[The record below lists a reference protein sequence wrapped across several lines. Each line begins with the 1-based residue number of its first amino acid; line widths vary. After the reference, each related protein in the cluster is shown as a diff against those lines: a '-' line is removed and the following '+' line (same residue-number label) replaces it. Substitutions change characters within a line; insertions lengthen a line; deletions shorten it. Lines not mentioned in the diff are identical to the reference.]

1 VNISIIGAT
10 GEVGRSLAAHLLRS
24 GLMTTTDELQL
35 VGHGAGGVERTVLGE
50 RVDLLDAFDE
60 TAPRI
65 EVAATPEQVT
75 GQVVVMAA
83 GATVSKQTR
92 TRRELAAKNRPVF
105 EAFAAALAHNGAGQ
119 GGVVVVTN
127 PVELGVEILS
137 RHLDRH
143 RVLGMG
149 AQQDSLRFAR
159 AIANDAGVRRD
170 RVHAWVLGEHGE
182 AQVPLW
188 SSVRL
193 LGESSEEDRQ
203 RVEGLRAG
211 RGLGDP
217 APDTENPQA
226 ASVRSARRRAD
237 PGGVRY
243 GRSVA
248 TGSSGD
254 ARAVRHGSLS
264 ALDPERHGERNPRCY
279 PGPLWRSRLGCWR
292 PGTSGGR
299 SIQTQHTRRCPGAG
313 RYRRLVEGSVSFAK
327 RRRGR
332 AAGRGSSDDRSQ
344 PGTVDEMT
352 ATSHLRILESGS
364 RRERRSPVRLAQRR
378 HVCQSDSDGGKKGT
392 GNTRARSRKGLPH

>member
-1 VNISIIGAT
+1 VNISIIGAA
-10 GEVGRSLAAHLLRS
+10 GEVGRSLATHLLRG

-35 VGHGAGGVERTVLGE
+35 VGHGAGGVERTVLAE

-75 GQVVVMAA
+75 GEVVVMAA

-105 EAFAAALAHNGAGQ
+105 EAFAAALARNEAGQ

-159 AIANDAGVRRD
+159 AIANGAGVRRD

-203 RVEGLRAG
+203 RIEGLRAG
-211 RGLGDP
+211 RGPGDP
-217 APDTENPQA
+217 ASETEP
-226 ASVRSARRRAD
+226 
-237 PGGVRY
+237 
-243 GRSVA
+243 
-248 TGSSGD
+248 
-254 ARAVRHGSLS
+254 H
-264 ALDPERHGERNPRCY
+264 
-279 PGPLWRSRLGCWR
+279 
-292 PGTSGGR
+292 
-299 SIQTQHTRRCPGAG
+299 
-313 RYRRLVEGSVSFAK
+313 K
-327 RRRGR
+327 RRVFELLADERIREAFDAVEELPPDLRVMLEPFVTAHCLHSTPNATANATLDVIR
-332 AAGRGSSDDRSQ
+332 ALCGAR
-344 PGTVDEMT
+344 
-352 ATSHLRILESGS
+352 ESVVGAQ
-364 RRERRSPVRLAQRR
+364 VRLEGEAYGLNTPIGVPVLVDTGGWSRVVCPPLSDEEAARLAAAAQTIEANLA
-378 HVCQSDSDGGKKGT
+378 QW
-392 GNTRARSRKGLPH
+392 TR